1 MKELRNGELDRVLE
15 AQLERILAAP
25 EVPAH
30 FRAKLQAAL
39 VRAGDSTLSDVR
51 SRFER
56 ERRERLVELEQNY
69 VRLRRRTLVTMIG
82 GAFAAGALAAAVLPW
97 VTAQFGPNAP
107 LVIASAGAAV
117 GIWIGLASWW
127 RSGGEFDS
135 QDKP

>member
-69 VRLRRRTLVTMIG
+69 VRLRRRTLGLMIG
-82 GAFAAGALAAAVLPW
+82 GAFAAGASAAVVLPW
-97 VTAQFGPNAP
+97 LTAHLGSIAP
-107 LVIASAGAAV
+107 LVIASTGAAV
-117 GIWIGLASWW
+117 GIWIGVASWL
-127 RSGGEFDS
+127 RSRREFDS
-135 QDKP
+135 RVLP